1 MGRVTGASTPWVAFL
16 SVLQVGTAITVISI
30 VAVQLSNVSSI
41 QEFAG
46 SLDDSVKTCLLSSDP
61 TNGSVCNYAYLVGGL
76 SIVLTVVIGIL
87 QLVTCQMCG
96 GGFVLDAVFTGIATA
111 WWIVASLVLSSKV
124 SSANSAGLAKS
135 SWRNAVVILCW
146 VTAGL
151 FGTLF
156 ITHLIRAGV
165 RCCKCCNGRRKDE
178 ADIEK
183 AQLAAGRPTSAAVE
197 MGNEIRGRS
206 YMANSSYQAGKPQSQ
221 FMSSAI

>member
-1 MGRVTGASTPWVAFL
+1 
-16 SVLQVGTAITVISI
+16 
-30 VAVQLSNVSSI
+30 
-41 QEFAG
+41 
-46 SLDDSVKTCLLSSDP
+46 
-61 TNGSVCNYAYLVGGL
+61 
-76 SIVLTVVIGIL
+76 
-87 QLVTCQMCG
+87 
-96 GGFVLDAVFTGIATA
+96 VFTGIATA
-111 WWIVASLVLSSKV
+111 WWIVAPLVLSSKV